1 MAKFE
6 KGHKLAT
13 GRPKGA
19 MNRST
24 EQAKLTIARIA
35 NRGLDNISEDLE
47 KIRKTD
53 PIEATKLYLKL
64 LEYIVPKK
72 AQVELN
78 GEINQKISNLTTTDT
93 TQYPNS
99 DRLIDI
105 NLWGQKI
112 VGMIMDAEDEN
123 YFE

>member
-19 MNRST
+19 LNRST

-47 KIRKTD
+47 KIRKSD
-53 PIEATKLYLKL
+53 PIEAAKLYLKL

-72 AQVELN
+72 AAVELS
-78 GEINQKISNLTTTDT
+78 GQIDQRIQQISINVNRTSSNELRD
-93 TQYPNS
+93 
-99 DRLIDI
+99 
-105 NLWGQKI
+105 
-112 VGMIMDAEDEN
+112 
-123 YFE
+123 